1 MRVYLFYLLLFL
13 VLGGLTCFQVVRGAW
28 PVRSHS
34 FEAIASEKRLFA
46 KENNLPVRIAV
57 YSGEG
62 AFFRSVTASTKMFQ
76 WMGAEVQ
83 KIYPEEI
90 VEGKLND
97 LDILYMTGGWAV
109 PYNRDL
115 MGQGFKRIR
124 SFLEGGGGF
133 IGTCAGAFFAADYIF
148 WEGERYEYLL
158 DIFPGYAK
166 GSIHEIAPWPQHRMC
181 RINISGHTHPITARE
196 SSSLTSMYYG
206 GPWFYVPPEAEI
218 DVLATYDVNGKPA
231 MVAYPRGKGKI
242 FLTGVHTEF
251 EEGSDRDGV
260 LWDDDLHDPDSEWP
274 LMLEAV
280 RWIIAGH

>member
-1 MRVYLFYLLLFL
+1 MRKHLSRQLPLLAVTTIL
-13 VLGGLTCFQVVRGAW
+13 CFQIVPWTPG
-28 PVRSHS
+28 SHS
-34 FEAIASEKRLFA
+34 FAAVTSDKPLVTRQ
-46 KENNLPVRIAV
+46 NDSPVRIAV

-62 AFFRSVTASTKMFQ
+62 AFFRSITASTKMFQ

-83 KIYPEEI
+83 KIYPQEI
-90 VEGKLND
+90 IEGKLNAF
-97 LDILYMTGGWAV
+97 DILYMTGGWAV

-115 MGQGFKRIR
+115 MGQGFKKIR

-206 GPWFYVPPEAEI
+206 GPWFYVRPEAEI

>member
-1 MRVYLFYLLLFL
+1 MRAYRSYLLLFL
-13 VLGGLTCFQVVRGAW
+13 VLGGLTYFQVVRGAW

-34 FEAIASEKRLFA
+34 FEAIASEKRLVA
-46 KENNLPVRIAV
+46 KENNLPARIAV

-62 AFFRSVTASTKMFQ
+62 AFFRSITASTKMFES
-76 WMGAEVQ
+76 MGTEVE

-97 LDILYMTGGWAV
+97 FAILYMTGGWAV

-115 MGQGFKRIR
+115 RGQGLERIR
-124 SFLEGGGGF
+124 SFLEAGGGY
-133 IGTCAGAFFAADYIF
+133 IGICAGAFFAADYIF
-148 WEGERYEYLL
+148 WEGKRYEYLL

-166 GSIHEIAPWPQHRMC
+166 GSIKEIAPWPQHKMC
-181 RINISGHTHPITARE
+181 RINISGRTHPITAGE
-196 SSSLTSMYYG
+196 PPSLTSMYYG
-206 GPWFYVPPEAEI
+206 GPWFYISPGARI

-231 MVAYPRGKGKI
+231 MVAYPFGEGRV
-242 FLTGVHTEF
+242 FLSGVHTEF

-260 LWDDDLHDPDSEWP
+260 LWDDDLHDAESEWP

-280 RWIIAGH
+280 RWIIRGR